1 MIGGQTADRATGQGS
16 PPGMSKMEE
25 HNIILATIV
34 NMLPTAKVLRGWKGI
49 SGWFVLIEFPEP
61 GGRGPSTM
69 MRWEKEKD
77 MPVFRRGNNVYSHP
91 AYLLAWLFQHQERND
106 FYPKR
111 VAARAKRLEQRATKR
126 EMNLSEQQG
135 EVTHVFN

>member
-16 PPGMSKMEE
+16 LSGMSKMDKES
-25 HNIILATIV
+25 TITIANAF
-34 NMLPTAKVLRGWKGI
+34 NMLATAKVLRGWKAI
-49 SGWFVLIEFPEP
+49 VQWFVLIEFPEP
-61 GGRGPSTM
+61 GGRSQSTV

-91 AYLLAWLFQHQERND
+91 AYLLAWLFQHKERND

-111 VAARAKRLEQRATKR
+111 ADARARRLEQRATNR
-126 EMNLSEQQG
+126 GVILSEQGVIQPIS
-135 EVTHVFN
+135 